1 MRGRTGLSPLDRNTR
16 QPYTFVVKGMIGLRP
31 LSVAALGLAC
41 LLPLAGCSGS
51 GARADAGQSEELTVH
66 RGAFRQRVLLT
77 GELAAERGEALVVPR
92 TNTWQ
97 LQIRWMAPDGA
108 LVRAGDPVVA
118 FDNSQFASE
127 LEEKRLSASNA
138 GSELERARAE
148 SKTTLADKQF
158 QVEKA
163 KSELEKARIA
173 AAIPKDLLSLRDYQ
187 ERQLA
192 QKRAES
198 ELAKAEEDL
207 AAQKRGSTTDLQ
219 IQGISLDKSQRE
231 IRTAEEAIDAL
242 TLRAPRDGMVLVGD
256 HPWEGRKLQ
265 LGDSVWVGLAVATL
279 PDLSSMI
286 VQANLSDVDDGRIAP
301 GMEVVCTLDAYPNA
315 PYRGRV
321 TEISPVARES
331 RRSPLLRH
339 FPVRIALDKSDP
351 RRMRPGMSVRVEV
364 LGPEKKDA
372 LLVPRAALDFSG
384 GKTRALLASGGT
396 ADVRLGPCGAEECVV
411 EAGLEEGMRL
421 RGRTG

>member
-1 MRGRTGLSPLDRNTR
+1 MIALKPLAA
-16 QPYTFVVKGMIGLRP
+16 
-31 LSVAALGLAC
+31 AALALAC
-41 LLPLAGCSGS
+41 LLPLTGCSGS
-51 GARADAGQSEELTVH
+51 GARADAGKSEELTAR
-66 RGAFRQRVLLT
+66 RGTFRQRVLLT

-108 LVRAGDPVVA
+108 RIRAGDPVVA
-118 FDNSQFASE
+118 FDNSQFASD

-138 GSELERARAE
+138 GSELERVQAE
-148 SKTTLADKQF
+148 SKTTLADKVF

-173 AAIPKDLLSLRDYQ
+173 GAIPKDLLSVRDYQ

-192 QKRAES
+192 MKRAES
-198 ELAKAEEDL
+198 ELAKAQEDL

-219 IQGISLDKSQRE
+219 IQGISLEKSQRE
-231 IRTAEEAIDAL
+231 IRNAEESIDAL
-242 TLRAPRDGMVLVGD
+242 TLKAPRDGMVLVGD

-301 GMEVVCTLDAYPNA
+301 GMEVICTLDAYPNT

-331 RRSPLLRH
+331 KRSLLLRH
-339 FPVRIALDKSDP
+339 FPVRIALDKSDTK
-351 RRMRPGMSVRVEV
+351 RMRPGMSVRVEV

-384 GKTRALLASGGT
+384 GKTRALLASGGA

-411 EAGLEEGMRL
+411 EAGLEEGARL

>member
-1 MRGRTGLSPLDRNTR
+1 
-16 QPYTFVVKGMIGLRP
+16 MIGLRP
-31 LSVAALGLAC
+31 LSAAAFGLAC

-51 GARADAGQSEELTVH
+51 GARADAGQGEELKVH
-66 RGAFRQRVLLT
+66 RGTFRQRVLLT
-77 GELAAERGEALVVPR
+77 GELAAEKGEALVVPR

-97 LQIRWMAPDGA
+97 LQIRWLAPDGA
-108 LVRAGDPVVA
+108 RVRAGDPVVA
-118 FDNSQFASE
+118 FDNSQFASD

-192 QKRAES
+192 LKRAES

-219 IQGISLDKSQRE
+219 IQGISLEKSQRE
-231 IRTAEEAIDAL
+231 IRNSEEAIDAL
-242 TLRAPRDGMVLVGD
+242 TLKAPRDGMVLVGD

-286 VQANLSDVDDGRIAP
+286 VAANLSDVDDGRIAP
-301 GMEVVCTLDAYPNA
+301 GMEVICTLDAYPNA

-331 RRSPLLRH
+331 KRSPLLRY

-351 RRMRPGMSVRVEV
+351 QRMRPGMSVRVEV
-364 LGPEKKDA
+364 LGQEQKDA

-396 ADVRLGPCGAEECVV
+396 ADVQLGPCGAEKCVV
-411 EAGLEEGMRL
+411 KAGLEEGTRL
-421 RGRTG
+421 RGAGTGRSG